1 MAFHLSNA
9 SRFLTLTALLTAFCA
24 TASAQNTGYVKASVN
39 PGRAAVFVDGK
50 YLGPAKNFGMARK
63 YAVAAGEHEV
73 VLREPRYAEVTKRV
87 TVEPGKTV
95 TLKETLQPVEVAK
108 PPFGQLKT
116 RSNNKFDGV
125 FVNGAYMGHVDEFNN
140 SSQALLLNPG
150 EYTVRIVSP
159 GGEVRQERKVTIQQ
173 DQVTLVEVN

>member
-9 SRFLTLTALLTAFCA
+9 KRFFTFTALLAAFCA

-50 YLGPAKNFGMARK
+50 YLGPAKNFGMSRK
-63 YAVAAGEHEV
+63 YAVAAGEHEI
-73 VLREPRYAEVTKRV
+73 VLREPRYSEVTKRV